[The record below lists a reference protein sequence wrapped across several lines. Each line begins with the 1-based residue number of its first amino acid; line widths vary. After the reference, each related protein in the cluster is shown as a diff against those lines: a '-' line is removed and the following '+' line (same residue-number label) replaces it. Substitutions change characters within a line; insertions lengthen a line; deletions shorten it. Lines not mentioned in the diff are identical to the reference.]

1 MKSFV
6 LSILG
11 FLIAILVN
19 AFVPQVAQGVNLKS
33 YDYFGFLI
41 NDNDAYR
48 FVLALIIVYYAVA
61 TIVLY
66 VRKVPRYKIQKFN
79 SHAQFRFALG
89 IFLALWDLLGT
100 KFLILPQPFFPG
112 PAVILDAFLGDGAFV
127 LQNTLYSIRLFFAGF
142 LSGVLLGI
150 LTGVLIGWFP
160 KFRYWVNP
168 ILNVSGVIPA
178 VAWMPFALTLFPTS
192 FLAATFLIA
201 ICAWFPVAT
210 MTAEGVLSTP
220 KAKFELAKT
229 FGANSFFQI
238 FHVAIPHA
246 MPQIFTGITTASAF
260 SFTTLVMAEMMGQ
273 PGGLG
278 YYINTSKVWSA
289 YYKVFAAILVMA
301 ILFGAILKVV
311 SAIQDYVLR
320 YQKGIVR

>member
-1 MKSFV
+1 MFKFIQTIAGFV
-6 LSILG
+6 
-11 FLIAILVN
+11 IALLLNVY
-19 AFVPQVAQGVNLKS
+19 FPQVANGVKIKS
-33 YDYFGFLI
+33 YDIGPFNV

-48 FVLALIIVYYAVA
+48 IVLIAIIAYYVICGIIVH
-61 TIVLY
+61 L
-66 VRKVPRYKIQKFN
+66 RKSPQYKIQKFE
-79 SHAQFRFALG
+79 SRSQFRFALG
-89 IFLALWDLLGT
+89 IALALWDLSGT
-100 KFLILPQPFFPG
+100 KLLLLPQPFFPG
-112 PAVILDAFLGDGAFV
+112 PAIILDAFLGDGAFIW
-127 LQNTLYSIRLFFAGF
+127 QNTLYSIRLFFAGF
-142 LSGVLLGI
+142 V
-150 LTGVLIGWFP
+150 TGVIAGITTGVFIGWFP
-160 KFRYWVNP
+160 KFRYWITP

-192 FLAATFLIA
+192 FAAATFLIA
-201 ICAWFPVAT
+201 ICSWFPVAT

-220 KAKFELAKT
+220 KAKFELART
-229 FGANSFFQI
+229 FGANQLFQV
-238 FHVAIPHA
+238 FHIAIPQA

-301 ILFGAILKVV
+301 VLFGLFVKLTN
-311 SAIQDYVLR
+311 AIQNHVLR